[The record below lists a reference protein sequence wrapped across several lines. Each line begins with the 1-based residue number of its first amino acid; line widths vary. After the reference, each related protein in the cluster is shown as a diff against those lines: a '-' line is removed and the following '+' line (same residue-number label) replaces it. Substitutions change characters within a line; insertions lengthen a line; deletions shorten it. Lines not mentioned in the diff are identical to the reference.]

1 MAKKKKN
8 LLDRL
13 LDLCLIIVNILMS
26 LLIVIVIL
34 DVVMTYLFDAPLD
47 WALEISEYALAFIA
61 FIGAGWLMREEGHLR
76 FDMLLDLLPKKARSI
91 LELFVSIVCLVVSIV
106 IAWASFDIMMALLAK
121 GTLTVSV
128 LQVPRWILV
137 SSIPIGFTIFALQLI
152 RRSFHQLQNIRVEKT
167 IIEQNQKRV
176 EV

>member
-8 LLDRL
+8 ILDRL
-13 LDLCLIIVNILMS
+13 LDLCLIIVNVLMS

-34 DVVMTYLFDAPLD
+34 DVVMTYLFDAPLE
-47 WALEISEYALAFIA
+47 WALEISEYMLAFIA

-76 FDMLLDLLPKKARSI
+76 FDMVLDLLPKKARAI
-91 LELFVSIVCLVVSIV
+91 LEVFVSVVCLVVAIV
-106 IAWASFDIMMALLAK
+106 IVWSSFAITMDLLAK

-137 SSIPIGFTIFALQLI
+137 SCIPIGFSIFALQLI
-152 RRSFHQLQNIRVEKT
+152 RRSFHQLQNLKGQKTVVES
-167 IIEQNQKRV
+167 NHKRV
-176 EV
+176 GV